1 MSTEKNKTAC
11 FTGHRQIPA
20 EEEEKI
26 RARLDEVIADLIG
39 HGIECFAA
47 GGALGFDTMAAQAVL
62 RTKEQYPH
70 IRLILVLPFPEHGRR
85 WSEYNREVYE
95 KIKALADEI
104 EYTSEHY
111 TRFCM
116 FERDRRLVDRAC
128 VCVAY
133 QTKDTG
139 GTAYTVKYAKSKGLR
154 IINLADE

>member
-1 MSTEKNKTAC
+1 MSIIETRTAC

-26 RARLDEVIADLIG
+26 SAQLDEVIADLIG
-39 HGIECFAA
+39 QGIECFAA

-85 WSEYNREVYE
+85 WTDQNRRIYE
-95 KIKALADEI
+95 EIKTQADEI
-104 EYTSEHY
+104 EYVSEHY

-133 QTKDTG
+133 QMKDTG
-139 GTAYTVKYAKSKGLR
+139 GTAYTVKYARSKGLQ
-154 IINLADE
+154 IINLADV